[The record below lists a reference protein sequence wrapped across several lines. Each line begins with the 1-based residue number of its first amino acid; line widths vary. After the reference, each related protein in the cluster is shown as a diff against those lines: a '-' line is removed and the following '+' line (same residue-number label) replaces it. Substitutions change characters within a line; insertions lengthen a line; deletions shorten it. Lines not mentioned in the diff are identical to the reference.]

1 MFQPPLLF
9 RAALPTLQSK
19 LFARDLP
26 SAEAAIKLVGAPE
39 GDIMM
44 ERVIELAS
52 LLSGRGRYCT
62 LLDED
67 CVIQGRIIEDTLT
80 LTDLIGERALWFT
93 SGVKLQ

>member
-1 MFQPPLLF
+1 MPE
-9 RAALPTLQSK
+9 LQCWRELAK
-19 LFARDLP
+19 LCEGWGLAQ
-26 SAEAAIKLVGAPE
+26 